1 MTDLTQRMALHQAIE
16 MLPEYILPDLARFV
30 EFLRF
35 ETGEARTPVSEAS
48 KVYRYPTVTLPAVTL
63 HDLVG
68 IMPSDFEGDALT
80 DTEALYDN
88 P

>member
-1 MTDLTQRMALHQAIE
+1 MTDLTQRTALHQAIE
-16 MLPEYILPDLARFV
+16 MLPEHILPDLARFI

-35 ETGEARTPVSEAS
+35 KTGEVRPPVPTAS
-48 KVYRYPTVTLPAVTL
+48 APYRYPTITLPATTL
-63 HDLVG
+63 RELVG

>member
-1 MTDLTQRMALHQAIE
+1 MTDLTQRTALYQAIE

-35 ETGEARTPVSEAS
+35 KTGKVRATVSTESTA
-48 KVYRYPTVTLPAVTL
+48 YRYPTITLPAETL
-63 HDLVG
+63 KDLVG
-68 IMPSDFEGDALT
+68 IMPLDFEGDALT